1 MSETDFCRQRA
12 VEALKLAAASDL
24 PNVKT
29 RYLLAAETWQRFAE
43 SAAGVSDWQREFYR
57 AH

>member
-1 MSETDFCRQRA
+1 MSEPDFYRQRA
-12 VEALKLAAASDL
+12 AEALKLAAASNL
-24 PNVKT
+24 PNVTT

-43 SAAGVSDWQREFYR
+43 RAAKVSDWQREFNS